1 MLHGARD
8 YLWLH
13 REAGQSGGNGGPGG
27 VNSEPSLAGL
37 APPEGLDLGR
47 VLASRRATTVIR
59 YSSDS
64 ARCSLT
70 IPLGSI
76 RGPRRPRTADGRG
89 QAEMTTC

>member
-37 APPEGLDLGR
+37 APPEGLDLGS
-47 VLASRRATTVIR
+47 VLASRRATDCDPVLVR
-59 YSSDS
+59 FGS
-64 ARCSLT
+64 ALAHNS
-70 IPLGSI
+70 
-76 RGPRRPRTADGRG
+76 PRFNPRASAAARSA
-89 QAEMTTC
+89 AEARV